1 MKFSVW
7 QGFKLAAW
15 LITSFLISLMV
26 VVYVIDY
33 SDSAIDII
41 FYFNKI
47 FLIIIMWILLYIF
60 KYIFNRISE
69 KNNNENN
76 K

>member
-41 FYFNKI
+41 FYFNNGN
-47 FLIIIMWILLYIF
+47 IIELL
-60 KYIFNRISE
+60 NE
-69 KNNNENN
+69 K